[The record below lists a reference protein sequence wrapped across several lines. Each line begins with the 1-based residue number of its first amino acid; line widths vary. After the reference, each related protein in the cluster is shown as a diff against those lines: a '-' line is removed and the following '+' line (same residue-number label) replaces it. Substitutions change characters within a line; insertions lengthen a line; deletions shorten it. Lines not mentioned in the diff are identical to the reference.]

1 MFKLK
6 FVAKRSH
13 KSRPYIVRET
23 FVETQNK
30 SVDEYVR
37 EEMKEGSLPSWIH
50 RRSSHDPKA
59 RRPQSPLHT
68 RDDPSLLEWRKE
80 VSAQMLFDRFHPLK
94 TNPRCPME
102 D

>member
-37 EEMKEGSLPSWIH
+37 EEIKKALFLHGFTDVRVTIQRLDDLKVLSTQETIRVSLNGG
-50 RRSSHDPKA
+50 RR
-59 RRPQSPLHT
+59 
-68 RDDPSLLEWRKE
+68 
-80 VSAQMLFDRFHPLK
+80 
-94 TNPRCPME
+94 
-102 D
+102 